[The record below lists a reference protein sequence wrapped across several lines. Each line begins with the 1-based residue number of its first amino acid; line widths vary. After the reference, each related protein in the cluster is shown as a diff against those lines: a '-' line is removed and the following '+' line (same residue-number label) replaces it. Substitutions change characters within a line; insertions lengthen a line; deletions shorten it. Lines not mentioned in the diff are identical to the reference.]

1 MRIRVK
7 TFGNLNDDDG
17 TQIRKSKMS
26 VENNK
31 KIWILESS
39 YTLAII
45 GFGIYIGVSEF
56 FNNHSK
62 CSLII

>member
-31 KIWILESS
+31 KI
-39 YTLAII
+39 
-45 GFGIYIGVSEF
+45 
-56 FNNHSK
+56 
-62 CSLII
+62 